1 MWFLPLQGNRIAWCV
16 GGPDPHQ
23 LLQSTDDS
31 ASQTSQGSG
40 SHNSG
45 SRGSH
50 YSSSGHGRDWC
61 PETIVEICEDVRN
74 FKCPYGGSV
83 MDLIEATPKGMVSKV
98 LLEEKMYRTWY
109 HGRIV
114 LVGDSCHKVKYLFCL
129 FLSHVWCLFVVFL
142 CCLFVGEE
150 GCHGAY
156 PVFINNHARLLT
168 PFLFIC

>member
-31 ASQTSQGSG
+31 ASQTSQGSS

-45 SRGSH
+45 GRGSH
-50 YSSSGHGRDWC
+50 HSSSGHGRDWY

-83 MDLIEATPKGMVSKV
+83 MDLIEATPKGLVSKV

-114 LVGDSCHKVKYLFCL
+114 LVGDSCHKVNT
-129 FLSHVWCLFVVFL
+129 LSF
-142 CCLFVGEE
+142 
-150 GCHGAY
+150 A
-156 PVFINNHARLLT
+156 
-168 PFLFIC
+168 FLFIAVCLFFLWG

>member
-31 ASQTSQGSG
+31 ASQSSQGSS
-40 SHNSG
+40 SHNG
-45 SRGSH
+45 ASRGSH
-50 YSSSGHGRDWC
+50 HSSTGHGRDWY

-109 HGRIV
+109 HGRVV
-114 LVGDSCHKVKYLFCL
+114 LVGDSCHKV
-129 FLSHVWCLFVVFL
+129 
-142 CCLFVGEE
+142 
-150 GCHGAY
+150 
-156 PVFINNHARLLT
+156 NTLT
-168 PFLFIC
+168 FAFLFATAF